1 MSSDIDIHCLDNTK
15 DLEITVAGLNPDM
28 VVLSYDALKTK
39 TSWDFKNIP
48 VAYHAKNKDELI
60 EGARYGYP
68 TIGASVS
75 ANEIL
80 DSLKKPVYKP
90 QVQENNT
97 QKEKSINKQKKVPE
111 KKKSQSQGRGQQ
123 KPLPKNMPKKA
134 ERSPSTGRV

>member
-1 MSSDIDIHCLDNTK
+1 MKKIVFVCLQKEIIEDLTIAAMMDMSPDIDIHCLDNTK

-39 TSWDFKNIP
+39 TAWDFKNIP

-80 DSLKKPVYKP
+80 DSLIAADQAAKLSSLNEE
-90 QVQENNT
+90 Q
-97 QKEKSINKQKKVPE
+97 
-111 KKKSQSQGRGQQ
+111 
-123 KPLPKNMPKKA
+123 
-134 ERSPSTGRV
+134 